1 MTECS
6 VGRTIAIG
14 DIHGCIHA
22 LDAVL
27 EAICPT
33 PNDTIVV
40 LGDVVDQG
48 RGTRDVIDRLIALSG
63 ECQLICILGNHEE
76 LLLAV
81 LEDEGLREYWFEC
94 GGLKTLYSYRFPGT
108 MEDIPLEHIEFLK
121 SFRDFYETD
130 DFIFVHANYDPDLPM
145 EEQDHRIMCWGLLS
159 EVDARPHQS
168 GKTVVVGHTE
178 QVSGESLDLGFVKC
192 LDTACWR
199 YGWLTAME
207 VATGKVWQTSRFG
220 SLRDG
225 QEQPIGELPR

>member
-6 VGRTIAIG
+6 LGRTIAIG
-14 DIHGCIHA
+14 DIHGCVHA

-33 PNDTIVV
+33 QNDTIVV

-48 RGTRDVIDRLIALSG
+48 RCTRDVIDRLIDLSG
-63 ECQLICILGNHEE
+63 KCQLICILGNHEE
-76 LLLAV
+76 LLLAAR
-81 LEDEGLREYWFEC
+81 EDEGLREYWYEC

-108 MEDIPLEHIEFLK
+108 MDDIPLEHIEFLK
-121 SFRDFYETD
+121 SFRDYYETD

-159 EVDARPHQS
+159 EGDARPHQS
-168 GKTVVVGHTE
+168 AKTVVVGHTE
-178 QVSGESLDLGFVKC
+178 QVSGEPLDLGFVKC

-207 VATGKVWQTSRFG
+207 VVTGKVWQASRFG
-220 SLRDG
+220 SLRHG
-225 QEQPIGELPR
+225 QEQPVGELP